1 MKMKNDGEKFFRVA
15 LFSNKAIKRV
25 KRKKQTRAY
34 RQNRLK
40 MLLQMRECKKI
51 LKKMEVKSD
60 EMV

>member
-1 MKMKNDGEKFFRVA
+1 MKIENKGGDSPRVEM
-15 LFSNKAIKRV
+15 FSSKAIKRV

-34 RQNRLK
+34 RKNRLK

>member
-1 MKMKNDGEKFFRVA
+1 MMIEGKGGGAPRIA
-15 LFSNKAIKRV
+15 IISNKTLKKI
-25 KRKKQTRAY
+25 KRKKQSRVY
-34 RQNRLK
+34 RKNRLK